1 MTNESRVSAEHEF
14 ALHNIHNSSLE
25 YTLKPICIALS
36 QSTLAFA
43 GTHKNG
49 DNIIQNLEMLSK
61 TLEEITTQPGT
72 FDNKLADYVF
82 FPISQVLKAS
92 RDLPVQA
99 MEACLRCLVI
109 LISKGWT
116 TRIDPNLSGQL
127 LIFLTLTC
135 DTTGKTVPAGLA
147 TDELRAVGF
156 QCMQALF
163 QSLGANVEGKTSL
176 VGAAN
181 VPSLGHA
188 VSVILDGIVNGES
201 FQVQLS
207 SANAL
212 KALVSCIDDL
222 EVLSSFLPGIVS
234 SWTRALTPSTKSR
247 RHWRVLVAGL
257 QTIESLLRILLSDRV
272 VERLSSPAEE
282 KKALSD
288 SKVTKLDGSWVKA
301 TAAQLKVAIANI
313 DRLRT
318 HERPEVQEAVLEF
331 NLTLISEC
339 SRALAD
345 SCALAVETILL
356 LMQADSN
363 ASYRDKIA
371 SLAQNNPTISDLL
384 STVFRNEQLSLVRI
398 MQSNDDQAKERSL
411 GKLFGAYTILAGTD
425 VDMSIISRM
434 LGSGLKDS
442 VTTILQHSV
451 DLKAKDSRVTPVTI
465 SDLSVQ
471 TSQKSL
477 TFTLPLAEYK
487 AQETILNYI
496 SQNLKALKGNHPSLG
511 LASDLMLALRTS
523 EKTIQVATFWLIL
536 QDLRNNNDEVDG
548 FLNDMLVGDF
558 YSKDQSLSL
567 REQLYSFSLEVL
579 ENDESADWR
588 LQSLA
593 LEAVA
598 LHAQQH
604 GVEFR
609 GELVEALYPILHHL
623 GSESGYVRN
632 HAMTCLNIVAEAC
645 EYSDAG
651 ELIVSNVDYLVNAV
665 ALKLNAFDVSPQGPQ
680 VLLMMVRLAGPSLLP
695 YLEDTLESIFAALE
709 DYHGYTTLVEL
720 LFAVLR
726 TMAEEGV
733 KSPMLSITN
742 GSESSSRDSSR
753 WKPADLE
760 QLIEVI
766 KNLSQKP
773 DDALDPPTRL
783 LDPEDDTADDQLD
796 APEPTESTPP
806 APKTYNLLLKITQL
820 TQHYLSSSS
829 PSLRTSLFSLLN
841 TTIPSLAKHENSF
854 LPLVNTLW
862 PEITS
867 RLFDSEAYIV
877 SGSLKIIA
885 VMCEHAGSFMRTRI
899 ESLWPE
905 LLSLHKKLAREVNAA
920 AVKLP
925 SHHQTKSS
933 QNPAMT
939 LSTTTQALDSGYIDS
954 STKSVVKSLHGLLIA
969 IVKFVEVD
977 AERFDDVLRM
987 LGPNVD
993 QLPEETK
1000 KSLQEFNGD
1009 AVWLA
1014 MYRDKPWPLKTPT
1027 SSRFAFAKA

>member
-1 MTNESRVSAEHEF
+1 
-14 ALHNIHNSSLE
+14 
-25 YTLKPICIALS
+25 
-36 QSTLAFA
+36 
-43 GTHKNG
+43 
-49 DNIIQNLEMLSK
+49 
-61 TLEEITTQPGT
+61 
-72 FDNKLADYVF
+72 
-82 FPISQVLKAS
+82 
-92 RDLPVQA
+92 
-99 MEACLRCLVI
+99 MEACLRCLVV

-116 TRIDPNLSGQL
+116 TRIDSNLSGQL

-135 DTTGKTVPAGLA
+135 DTSGKTVPTGLA

-156 QCMQALF
+156 QCMQVLF
-163 QSLGANVEGKTSL
+163 QSLRASPEGKASL
-176 VGAAN
+176 VDTAN

-188 VSVILDGIVNGES
+188 VSVILEGIVNGES

-207 SANAL
+207 AANGL
-212 KALVSCIDDL
+212 KALASCIDDL

-234 SWTRALTPSTKSR
+234 SWTKALAPSTKSR
-247 RHWRVLVAGL
+247 RHWKVLVAGL
-257 QTIESLLRILLSDRV
+257 QTIESLLKTLLSDRV
-272 VERLSSPAEE
+272 VDQLSSPSEE
-282 KKALSD
+282 KTAS
-288 SKVTKLDGSWVKA
+288 SEPKVTKLDGSWVKA

-318 HERPEVQEAVLEF
+318 HERPEVQEAVLEL
-331 NLTLISEC
+331 NLTLLSEC
-339 SRALAD
+339 SHALAE
-345 SCALAVETILL
+345 SCALAAETILL

-363 ASYRDKIA
+363 AFYRDKIA
-371 SLAQNNPTISDLL
+371 TLAQNNPTISDLL

-411 GKLFGAYTILAGTD
+411 GKLFGAYTILAGTE
-425 VDMSIISRM
+425 VDMSMISRM

-442 VTTILQHSV
+442 VTTILQQSV
-451 DLKAKDSRVTPVTI
+451 DPKAKNPRVTPVTI
-465 SDLSVQ
+465 SDLSLQ
-471 TSQKSL
+471 TNQKSL
-477 TFTLPLAEYK
+477 TFTSPLAEYK
-487 AQETILNYI
+487 TQETILSYV
-496 SQNLKALKGNHPSLG
+496 SQMIKTLKGAHPSLG

-523 EKTIQVATFWLIL
+523 EKTTQVATFWLIL
-536 QDLRNNNDEVDG
+536 QDLQNTNDEVDG
-548 FLNDMLVGDF
+548 FMNDMLVGDL

-579 ENDESADWR
+579 ENDDDSTDWR

-598 LHAQQH
+598 LHAQKY
-604 GVEFR
+604 GVDFR

-632 HAMTCLNIVAEAC
+632 HAMTCLNIVADAC
-645 EYSDAG
+645 KYSDAG

-709 DYHGYTTLVEL
+709 DYHGYTSLVEL

-742 GSESSSRDSSR
+742 GTESPNKHSSR
-753 WKPADLE
+753 WKPADLKE
-760 QLIEVI
+760 LIEVI
-766 KNLSQKP
+766 KSLSQKP
-773 DDALDPPTRL
+773 DDALDHPTRL
-783 LDPEDDTADDQLD
+783 LDPEDEATEDQLD
-796 APEPTESTPP
+796 SPEPTESTPP

-829 PSLRTSLFSLLN
+829 PSLRTSLFSLLS

-867 RLFDSEAYIV
+867 RLFDEEAYIV
-877 SGSLKIIA
+877 SGSLNIIA
-885 VMCEHAGSFMRTRI
+885 IMCEHAGSFMRTRI

-905 LLSLHKKLAREVNAA
+905 LVSLHKRLCQEINASKPKSQQQSKSLQNLAI
-920 AVKLP
+920 
-925 SHHQTKSS
+925 
-933 QNPAMT
+933 
-939 LSTTTQALDSGYIDS
+939 TTQALELGYVDT
-954 STKSVVKSLHGLLIA
+954 STKSLVKSLQALLVA
-969 IVKFVEVD
+969 VVKFVEVD

-987 LGPNVD
+987 LGPVG
-993 QLPEETK
+993 QLSEDVRR
-1000 KSLQEFNGD
+1000 SLEEFNGD

-1014 MYRDKPWPLKTPT
+1014 RYREKPWPLKAPT
-1027 SSRFAFAKA
+1027 GSRFAFAKA

>member
-1 MTNESRVSAEHEF
+1 
-14 ALHNIHNSSLE
+14 
-25 YTLKPICIALS
+25 
-36 QSTLAFA
+36 
-43 GTHKNG
+43 
-49 DNIIQNLEMLSK
+49 
-61 TLEEITTQPGT
+61 
-72 FDNKLADYVF
+72 
-82 FPISQVLKAS
+82 
-92 RDLPVQA
+92 

-116 TRIDPNLSGQL
+116 TKIDSNLSGQL

-135 DTTGKTVPAGLA
+135 DTSGKTVPTGLA

-163 QSLGANVEGKTSL
+163 QSLGASVEGKTSL

-188 VSVILDGIVNGES
+188 VSVILEGIMNGGS
-201 FQVQLS
+201 FHVQLS
-207 SANAL
+207 AANAL
-212 KALVSCIDDL
+212 RALVACIDDL

-234 SWTRALTPSTKSR
+234 SWTKALTPSTKIR
-247 RHWRVLVAGL
+247 RHWKVLVTGL
-257 QTIESLLRILLSDRV
+257 QTIELLLKTLLSDRV
-272 VERLSSPAEE
+272 VDQLSFPTEE
-282 KKALSD
+282 KTALSE

-318 HERPEVQEAVLEF
+318 HERPEVQEAVLEL
-331 NLTLISEC
+331 NLTLLSEC
-339 SRALAD
+339 GHALAD
-345 SCALAVETILL
+345 SCALAAETILL

-371 SLAQNNPTISDLL
+371 TLAQNNPAISDLL

-398 MQSNDDQAKERSL
+398 MQSNDDQAKKRSL
-411 GKLFGAYTILAGTD
+411 GKLFGAYTILAGTE
-425 VDMSIISRM
+425 VDMSMISRM

-451 DLKAKDSRVTPVTI
+451 DPKVKNSRVTPVTI
-465 SDLSVQ
+465 SDLSIQ

-477 TFTLPLAEYK
+477 VFTSPLAEFK

-496 SQNLKALKGNHPSLG
+496 SQTLKTLKGAHPSLG

-523 EKTIQVATFWLIL
+523 EKTTQVATFWLIL
-536 QDLRNNNDEVDG
+536 QDLQNNNDGVDG
-548 FLNDMLVGDF
+548 FMNDMLIGDL

-579 ENDESADWR
+579 ENDESTDWR

-632 HAMTCLNIVAEAC
+632 HAMTCLNIVADAC
-645 EYSDAG
+645 KYSDAG

-742 GSESSSRDSSR
+742 GSETPSRESSR
-753 WKPADLE
+753 WKPADLKE
-760 QLIEVI
+760 LIETI
-766 KNLSQKP
+766 KSLSQKP
-773 DDALDPPTRL
+773 DDLLDPPTRL
-783 LDPEDDTADDQLD
+783 LDPEDETTDNQLD
-796 APEPTESTPP
+796 SPEPTESTTPP

-829 PSLRTSLFSLLN
+829 PSLRTSLFSLLS

-862 PEITS
+862 PEVTS

-877 SGSLKIIA
+877 SGSLNIIA
-885 VMCEHAGSFMRTRI
+885 IMCEHAGSFMRTRI

-905 LLSLHKKLAREVNAA
+905 LVSLHKKLWREINAA
-920 AVKLP
+920 
-925 SHHQTKSS
+925 SS
-933 QNPAMT
+933 KNTSQQQQRKASQQQLATPLT
-939 LSTTTQALDSGYIDS
+939 STTQTLEKLGGYVDT
-954 STKSVVKSLHGLLIA
+954 STVSQVKSLQALLVA

-987 LGPNVD
+987 LGPVG
-993 QLPEETK
+993 QLPDDVRR
-1000 KSLQEFNGD
+1000 SLEEFNGD

-1014 MYRDKPWPLKTPT
+1014 MYRNKPWPLKAPT
-1027 SSRFAFAKA
+1027 SSRFVFAKA

>member
-1 MTNESRVSAEHEF
+1 MERRNEAF
-14 ALHNIHNSSLE
+14 QK
-25 YTLKPICIALS
+25 LKPICIALS

-43 GTHKNG
+43 GNSRNV
-49 DNIIQNLEMLSK
+49 DDIIKNLEILSR
-61 TLEEITTQPGT
+61 TLGEITTRPDA
-72 FDNKLADYVF
+72 FDHKLADYVF

-99 MEACLRCLVI
+99 MEACLRCLYI

-116 TRIDPNLSGQL
+116 TKIDSNLSGQL

-135 DTTGKTVPAGLA
+135 DVSGKTVPSGLA
-147 TDELRAVGF
+147 TDELRTVGY

-163 QSLGANVEGKTSL
+163 QSLSTSPAGKASF
-176 VGAAN
+176 VGTAN

-188 VSVILDGIVNGES
+188 VSVVLEGIVSGES
-201 FQVQLS
+201 FQIQL
-207 SANAL
+207 AAADAL
-212 KALVSCIDDL
+212 KALVACIDDL

-234 SWTRALTPSTKSR
+234 SWTKALTPNTKGR
-247 RHWRVLVAGL
+247 RHWRVLAAGL
-257 QTIESLLRILLSDRV
+257 QTIESLLRALLSDKV
-272 VERLSSPAEE
+272 TKKLSSLAEE
-282 KKALSD
+282 KALSNGQ
-288 SKVTKLDGSWVKA
+288 KTTKLDGSWVKA

-313 DRLRT
+313 NRLRT

-331 NLTLISEC
+331 NLTLLSEC
-339 SRALAD
+339 SHALAD
-345 SCALAVETILL
+345 SCALAAETILL
-356 LMQADSN
+356 LIQADSN
-363 ASYRDKIA
+363 TVYRDRIA
-371 SLAQNNPTISDLL
+371 SLAQNNSSISDLL
-384 STVFRNEQLSLVRI
+384 STVFRNEQISMVRI

-411 GKLFGAYTILAGTD
+411 GKLFGAYTILAGTE
-425 VDMSIISRM
+425 VDMTMISRM

-451 DLKAKDSRVTPVTI
+451 DRNAKISKVTPVAI
-465 SDLSVQ
+465 SNLSLQ

-477 TFTLPLAEYK
+477 TFTSPLAEYK
-487 AQETILNYI
+487 SQETILSYI
-496 SQNLKALKGNHPSLG
+496 SQMLGKLKKTHPSLG

-523 EKTIQVATFWLIL
+523 EKTTQVATFWLIL
-536 QDLRNNNDEVDG
+536 QDLQNSNDEVDG
-548 FLNDMLVGDF
+548 FMNDMLVGDL
-558 YSKDQSLSL
+558 YSKDQSVSL

-579 ENDESADWR
+579 ENDESVDWR

-598 LHAQQH
+598 LHAKRY

-609 GELVEALYPILHHL
+609 DELVEALYPVLHHL

-632 HAMTCLNIVAEAC
+632 HAMTCLDIVADAC
-645 EYSDAG
+645 GYPDAG

-733 KSPMLSITN
+733 KSPLLAITN
-742 GSESSSRDSSR
+742 DESTPKKDSSR
-753 WKPADLE
+753 WKPTDLQE
-760 QLIEVI
+760 LIVTI
-766 KNLSQKP
+766 KSLSEKP
-773 DDALDPPTRL
+773 VDTLDPPTSL
-783 LDPEDDTADDQLD
+783 FDPSDDATTPSDQLD
-796 APEPTESTPP
+796 AEPEESTPP
-806 APKTYNLLLKITQL
+806 PPPKTYTLLLKITQL

-841 TTIPSLAKHENSF
+841 TTIPCLAKHENSF
-854 LPLVNTLW
+854 LPLINTLW
-862 PEITS
+862 PEVTS

-877 SGSLKIIA
+877 SGSLNIIA
-885 VMCEHAGSFMRTRI
+885 VMSEHAGTFMRTRI
-899 ESLWPE
+899 DSLWPE
-905 LLSLHKKLAREVNAA
+905 LLSLHKKLCREINASA
-920 AVKLP
+920 PKSTQKQPQPQLTI
-925 SHHQTKSS
+925 TK
-933 QNPAMT
+933 AT
-939 LSTTTQALDSGYIDS
+939 EIGYIDT
-954 STKSVVKSLHGLLIA
+954 STKMVVQSLQSLLVA

-977 AERFDDVLRM
+977 AGRFDDVLRM
-987 LGPNVD
+987 LGPVGN
-993 QLPEETK
+993 LEEDV
-1000 KSLQEFNGD
+1000 KSTLERFNGD

-1014 MYRDKPWPLKTPT
+1014 GYRDKPWALKMP
-1027 SSRFAFAKA
+1027 SSERFVFAKA

>member
-1 MTNESRVSAEHEF
+1 DRVVDQ
-14 ALHNIHNSSLE
+14 LSSPTE
-25 YTLKPICIALS
+25 EKIALS
-36 QSTLAFA
+36 
-43 GTHKNG
+43 
-49 DNIIQNLEMLSK
+49 E
-61 TLEEITTQPGT
+61 
-72 FDNKLADYVF
+72 
-82 FPISQVLKAS
+82 
-92 RDLPVQA
+92 
-99 MEACLRCLVI
+99 
-109 LISKGWT
+109 
-116 TRIDPNLSGQL
+116 
-127 LIFLTLTC
+127 
-135 DTTGKTVPAGLA
+135 
-147 TDELRAVGF
+147 
-156 QCMQALF
+156 
-163 QSLGANVEGKTSL
+163 
-176 VGAAN
+176 
-181 VPSLGHA
+181 
-188 VSVILDGIVNGES
+188 
-201 FQVQLS
+201 
-207 SANAL
+207 
-212 KALVSCIDDL
+212 
-222 EVLSSFLPGIVS
+222 
-234 SWTRALTPSTKSR
+234 
-247 RHWRVLVAGL
+247 
-257 QTIESLLRILLSDRV
+257 
-272 VERLSSPAEE
+272 
-282 KKALSD
+282 

-318 HERPEVQEAVLEF
+318 HERPEVQEAVLEL
-331 NLTLISEC
+331 NLTLLSEC
-339 SRALAD
+339 GRALAD
-345 SCALAVETILL
+345 SSALAAETILL

-371 SLAQNNPTISDLL
+371 TLAQNNPAISDIL

-411 GKLFGAYTILAGTD
+411 GKLFGAYTILAGTE
-425 VDMSIISRM
+425 VDMSMISRM
-434 LGSGLKDS
+434 FGSGLKDS
-442 VTTILQHSV
+442 VKTILQHSV
-451 DLKAKDSRVTPVTI
+451 DPKAKNSRVTPVTI

-477 TFTLPLAEYK
+477 TFTSPLAEYK
-487 AQETILNYI
+487 TQETILNYI
-496 SQNLKALKGNHPSLG
+496 SQKLKTLKIAHPSPG

-523 EKTIQVATFWLIL
+523 EKTTQVATFWLVL
-536 QDLRNNNDEVDG
+536 QDLQNKHDEVDG
-548 FLNDMLVGDF
+548 FMNDMLIGDL

-579 ENDESADWR
+579 ENDESTDWR

-598 LHAQQH
+598 LHAQQY

-632 HAMTCLNIVAEAC
+632 HAMTCLNVVADAC
-645 EYSDAG
+645 KYSDAS

-733 KSPMLSITN
+733 KLPMLSIAN
-742 GSESSSRDSSR
+742 GSETPNKDSSR
-753 WKPADLE
+753 WKPADLKE
-760 QLIEVI
+760 LMETI
-766 KNLSQKP
+766 KSLSQKS
-773 DDALDPPTRL
+773 DDVLDPPTRL
-783 LDPEDDTADDQLD
+783 LDPEDDAPDDQLD
-796 APEPTESTPP
+796 SPEPTESTPP

-820 TQHYLSSSS
+820 TQHYLPSSS
-829 PSLRTSLFSLLN
+829 PSLRTSLFSLLS

-862 PEITS
+862 PEVTS

-877 SGSLKIIA
+877 SGSLNIIA

-905 LLSLHKKLAREVNAA
+905 LVSLHKKLCREINAA
-920 AVKLP
+920 A
-925 SHHQTKSS
+925 SS
-933 QNPAMT
+933 KNTSQQQQRKASQQQLATT
-939 LSTTTQALDSGYIDS
+939 LTTTTQSLENLGGYVDT
-954 STKSVVKSLHGLLIA
+954 STVSQMKSLQALLVA

-987 LGPNVD
+987 LGPVG
-993 QLPEETK
+993 QLPDDTRR
-1000 KSLQEFNGD
+1000 SLEEFNGD

-1014 MYRDKPWPLKTPT
+1014 MYREKPWPLKAPT
-1027 SSRFAFAKA
+1027 GSRFVFAKT

>member
-1 MTNESRVSAEHEF
+1 MERRNEAF
-14 ALHNIHNSSLE
+14 QK
-25 YTLKPICIALS
+25 LKPICIALS

-43 GTHKNG
+43 GNHKNV
-49 DNIIQNLEMLSK
+49 DNIIQNLEKLSK
-61 TLEEITTQPGT
+61 SLEEITTRPDA
-72 FDNKLADYVF
+72 FDHKLADYVF

-92 RDLPVQA
+92 RDLPVHA

-116 TRIDPNLSGQL
+116 TKIDSNLSGQL

-135 DTTGKTVPAGLA
+135 DTSGKTVPTGLA

-163 QSLGANVEGKTSL
+163 HSLAATTEGKTSL

-188 VSVILDGIVNGES
+188 VSVILEGIVDGES
-201 FQVQLS
+201 FHVQLS
-207 SANAL
+207 AANAL
-212 KALVSCIDDL
+212 KALVACIDDL
-222 EVLSSFLPGIVS
+222 EVLSSFLPGVVS
-234 SWTRALTPSTKSR
+234 SWTKALTPSTKTR

-257 QTIESLLRILLSDRV
+257 QTIESLLKTLLVDRV
-272 VERLSSPAEE
+272 VEQLSSSTAE
-282 KKALSD
+282 KTAS
-288 SKVTKLDGSWVKA
+288 SKSHITKLDGSWVKA

-318 HERPEVQEAVLEF
+318 HERPEVQEGVLEL
-331 NLTLISEC
+331 NLTLLSEC
-339 SRALAD
+339 GRALAD
-345 SCALAVETILL
+345 SCALAAETILL

-371 SLAQNNPTISDLL
+371 TLAQNSPAISDLL

-398 MQSNDDQAKERSL
+398 MQSNDDLAKERSL
-411 GKLFGAYTILAGTD
+411 GKLFGAYTILAGTE
-425 VDMSIISRM
+425 VDMSMISRM

-451 DLKAKDSRVTPVTI
+451 DSEAKNSRVTPVTI
-465 SDLSVQ
+465 SDLSIQ

-477 TFTLPLAEYK
+477 TFTSPLAEYK
-487 AQETILNYI
+487 SQETILNYI
-496 SQNLKALKGNHPSLG
+496 SQMLKTLKGAHPSLG

-523 EKTIQVATFWLIL
+523 EKTSQVATFWLIL
-536 QDLRNNNDEVDG
+536 QDLQNNTDEVDG
-548 FLNDMLVGDF
+548 FMNDMLIGDL

-579 ENDESADWR
+579 ENDESTDWR

-598 LHAQQH
+598 LHAQQY

-609 GELVEALYPILHHL
+609 GELLEALYPVLHHL

-632 HAMTCLNIVAEAC
+632 HAMTCLNIVADAC

-742 GSESSSRDSSR
+742 GTEAPKKDPSR
-753 WKPADLE
+753 WKPADLKE
-760 QLIEVI
+760 LIEVI
-766 KNLSQKP
+766 KNLSQKS
-773 DDALDPPTRL
+773 DDALNLPTRL
-783 LDPEDDTADDQLD
+783 LDLEDDTTNDQLD
-796 APEPTESTPP
+796 EPETEESTPP

-862 PEITS
+862 PEVTS
-867 RLFDSEAYIV
+867 RLFDEEAYIV
-877 SGSLKIIA
+877 SGSLNIIA

-905 LLSLHKKLAREVNAA
+905 LVSLQKKLWKEINAA
-920 AVKLP
+920 A
-925 SHHQTKSS
+925 SS
-933 QNPAMT
+933 QQQTRKVSHQQIAT
-939 LSTTTQALDSGYIDS
+939 QSLEKLGGYVDTSTISQ
-954 STKSVVKSLHGLLIA
+954 VKSLQGLLVA

-987 LGPNVD
+987 LGPMSQLSDNVR
-993 QLPEETK
+993 
-1000 KSLQEFNGD
+1000 KSLEEFNGD

-1027 SSRFAFAKA
+1027 GSRFVFAKA

>member
-1 MTNESRVSAEHEF
+1 MMERRNEAF
-14 ALHNIHNSSLE
+14 QK
-25 YTLKPICIALS
+25 LKPICIALS

-43 GTHKNG
+43 GNHKNV
-49 DNIIQNLEMLSK
+49 DNIIQNLEKLSR
-61 TLEEITTQPGT
+61 TLEEITTRPDT
-72 FDNKLADYVF
+72 FNHKLADYVF

-92 RDLPVQA
+92 RDLPVHA

-116 TRIDPNLSGQL
+116 TKIDSNLSGQL

-135 DTTGKTVPAGLA
+135 DTSGKTVPTGLA

-163 QSLGANVEGKTSL
+163 HSLAATTEGKTSL

-188 VSVILDGIVNGES
+188 VSVILEGIVDGES
-201 FQVQLS
+201 FHVQLS
-207 SANAL
+207 AATAL
-212 KALVSCIDDL
+212 KALVACIDDL

-234 SWTRALTPSTKSR
+234 SWTKALTPSTKTR

-257 QTIESLLRILLSDRV
+257 QTIESLLKTLLVDRV
-272 VERLSSPAEE
+272 VEQLSSSSTAE
-282 KKALSD
+282 KTAS
-288 SKVTKLDGSWVKA
+288 SKSNITKLDGSWVKA

-318 HERPEVQEAVLEF
+318 HERPEVQEGVLEL
-331 NLTLISEC
+331 NLTLLSEC
-339 SRALAD
+339 GRALAD
-345 SCALAVETILL
+345 SCALAAETILL
-356 LMQADSN
+356 LMQAESN

-371 SLAQNNPTISDLL
+371 TLAQNSPAISDLL

-398 MQSNDDQAKERSL
+398 MQSNDDLAKERSL
-411 GKLFGAYTILAGTD
+411 GKLFGAYTILAGTK
-425 VDMSIISRM
+425 VDMSMISRM

-451 DLKAKDSRVTPVTI
+451 DSEAKNSRVTPVTI
-465 SDLSVQ
+465 SDLSIQ

-477 TFTLPLAEYK
+477 TFTSPLAECK
-487 AQETILNYI
+487 SQETILNYI
-496 SQNLKALKGNHPSLG
+496 SQMLKTLKGAHPSLG

-523 EKTIQVATFWLIL
+523 EKTSQVATFWLIL
-536 QDLRNNNDEVDG
+536 QDLQNNTDEVDG
-548 FLNDMLVGDF
+548 FMNDMLIGDL

-579 ENDESADWR
+579 ENDESTDWR

-632 HAMTCLNIVAEAC
+632 HAMTCLNIVADAC
-645 EYSDAG
+645 EFSDAG

-742 GSESSSRDSSR
+742 GTEAPKKDPSR
-753 WKPADLE
+753 WKPTDLKE
-760 QLIEVI
+760 LIEVI
-766 KNLSQKP
+766 KNLSQKS
-773 DDALDPPTRL
+773 DDALNIPTRL
-783 LDPEDDTADDQLD
+783 LDPEDDTTDDQLD
-796 APEPTESTPP
+796 EPETEESTPP

-820 TQHYLSSSS
+820 TQHYLSSFS

-862 PEITS
+862 PEVTS
-867 RLFDSEAYIV
+867 RLFDEEAYIV
-877 SGSLKIIA
+877 SGSLNIIA

-905 LLSLHKKLAREVNAA
+905 LVSLQKKLWKEINAA
-920 AVKLP
+920 A
-925 SHHQTKSS
+925 SS
-933 QNPAMT
+933 QQQQRKVSHQQIAT
-939 LSTTTQALDSGYIDS
+939 QSLEKLGGYVDTSTMSQ
-954 STKSVVKSLHGLLIA
+954 VKSLQGLLVA

-987 LGPNVD
+987 LGPVS
-993 QLPEETK
+993 QLSDDVRR
-1000 KSLQEFNGD
+1000 SLEEFNGD

-1014 MYRDKPWPLKTPT
+1014 MYRDKPWPLKTP
-1027 SSRFAFAKA
+1027 SGSRFVFAKA

>member
-1 MTNESRVSAEHEF
+1 MQ
-14 ALHNIHNSSLE
+14 
-25 YTLKPICIALS
+25 LKPICIALS
-36 QSTLAFA
+36 QSTLAFV
-43 GTHKNG
+43 GNHRNV
-49 DNIIQNLEMLSK
+49 DNIIQNLEKLSK
-61 TLEEITTQPGT
+61 TLEEITTRPDT

-116 TRIDPNLSGQL
+116 AKIDSNLSGQL

-135 DTTGKTVPAGLA
+135 DTPGKTVPTGLA

-163 QSLGANVEGKTSL
+163 QSLSASYEGKASL
-176 VGAAN
+176 VGTAN

-188 VSVILDGIVNGES
+188 VSVVLAGIVDGES

-207 SANAL
+207 AANAL
-212 KALVSCIDDL
+212 KALASCIDDL

-234 SWTRALTPSTKSR
+234 SWTKALTPSTKSR

-257 QTIESLLRILLSDRV
+257 QTIESLLKTLLGDRV
-272 VERLSSPAEE
+272 VDQLSSSAEE
-282 KKALSD
+282 KTALNEP
-288 SKVTKLDGSWVKA
+288 KVTKLDGSWVKA

-318 HERPEVQEAVLEF
+318 HERPEVQEAVLEL
-331 NLTLISEC
+331 NLTLLSEC
-339 SRALAD
+339 SHALAD
-345 SCALAVETILL
+345 SCALAAETVLL

-363 ASYRDKIA
+363 AAYKDKIA
-371 SLAQNNPTISDLL
+371 ALAQNNPSISDVL

-411 GKLFGAYTILAGTD
+411 GKLFGAYTILAGTEI
-425 VDMSIISRM
+425 DMSMISRM

-451 DLKAKDSRVTPVTI
+451 DSKAKNPRVTSVTI

-477 TFTLPLAEYK
+477 TFTSPLAEFK
-487 AQETILNYI
+487 TQETILNYI
-496 SQNLKALKGNHPSLG
+496 SRMLKALKDAHPSLS

-523 EKTIQVATFWLIL
+523 EKTTQIATFWLIL
-536 QDLRNNNDEVDG
+536 QDLQNNSDEVDG
-548 FLNDMLVGDF
+548 FMNDMLVGDL
-558 YSKDQSLSL
+558 YSRDHSLSL

-579 ENDESADWR
+579 ENDESTDWR

-598 LHAQQH
+598 LHAQKH
-604 GVEFR
+604 GVDFR

-632 HAMTCLNIVAEAC
+632 HAMTCLNIVADAC
-645 EYSDAG
+645 KYSDAG

-733 KSPMLSITN
+733 KSPMLAITN
-742 GSESSSRDSSR
+742 GSEIPNKDSSR

-760 QLIEVI
+760 ELIEII
-766 KNLSQKP
+766 KSLSQKP
-773 DDALDPPTRL
+773 ADALDPPTRL
-783 LDPEDDTADDQLD
+783 LDPEDEATEDQPD
-796 APEPTESTPP
+796 EPEPTESTPP

-829 PSLRTSLFSLLN
+829 PSLRTSLFSLLT
-841 TTIPSLAKHENSF
+841 TTIPCLAKHENSF

-862 PEITS
+862 PEVTS
-867 RLFDSEAYIV
+867 RLFDTETYIV
-877 SGSLKIIA
+877 SGSLNIIA
-885 VMCEHAGSFMRTRI
+885 TMCEHAGSFMRTRI
-899 ESLWPE
+899 DSLWPE
-905 LLSLHKKLAREVNAA
+905 LLSLHRRLWLEINASKPKSQQSKNTSKHLAI
-920 AVKLP
+920 
-925 SHHQTKSS
+925 
-933 QNPAMT
+933 
-939 LSTTTQALDSGYIDS
+939 TTQTLELGYVDT
-954 STKSVVKSLHGLLIA
+954 STKSLVNSLQGLLVA
-969 IVKFVEVD
+969 VVKFVEVD

-987 LGPNVD
+987 LGPVC
-993 QLPEETK
+993 QLPEDVRR
-1000 KSLQEFNGD
+1000 SLEEFNGD

-1014 MYRDKPWPLKTPT
+1014 EYRDKPWPLKTPT
-1027 SSRFAFAKA
+1027 TSRFAFAKA